1 MRKTTV
7 RTLTISLGLTLALIV
22 SASALARAIGGK
34 RYLGGIPEKGT
45 KSEGHRGP
53 GKTHAY
59 GGLLSLRVSRSGG
72 SVQVS
77 FTSPWPVLYCYTTK
91 QLQVQKSRGARI
103 SRSGS
108 FTASV
113 EERFSPGPGLP
124 PIVQVVSGR
133 FNGRVAT
140 GKIETRA
147 APCSGWTAFYAT
159 AQ

>member
-22 SASALARAIGGK
+22 SASALAGAIAGK

-45 KSEGHRGP
+45 KTEGHRGP

-59 GGLLSLRVSRSGG
+59 RGLLSLRVSRSGG
-72 SVQVS
+72 TVSVS

-91 QLQVQKSRGARI
+91 QLQVQKSRSARI

-124 PIVQVVSGR
+124 PIIQVVSGR